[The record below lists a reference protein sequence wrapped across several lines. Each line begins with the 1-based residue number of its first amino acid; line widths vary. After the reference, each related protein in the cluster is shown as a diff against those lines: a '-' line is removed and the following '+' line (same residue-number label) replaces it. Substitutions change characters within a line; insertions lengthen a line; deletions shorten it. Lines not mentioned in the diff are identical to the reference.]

1 MPALAIS
8 LTQPLRD
15 VRITA
20 QPGSIGNS
28 SSLEDVEKAAF
39 ERGRAEAEKNLREQ
53 LMQQRAELAS
63 VQAGVLKSLRDAVS
77 QVVQQSE
84 ILLVDLALDVA
95 QKLVAGMP
103 ITREMVAAGVQEALD
118 QIDST
123 TEITVQLHPDDL
135 VIFEQIPPPDR
146 PGASSMDCIRLAG
159 SPLVERGGCVVHTRF
174 GIIDT
179 QRHTKI
185 RTLKSALAS

>member
-15 VRITA
+15 VRLA
-20 QPGSIGNS
+20 NPASGAGDAASR
-28 SSLEDVEKAAF
+28 LELENAAF
-39 ERGRAEAEKNLREQ
+39 ERGRTEAEKSLREQ
-53 LMQQRAELAS
+53 LMKQRAELAGI
-63 VQAGVLKSLRDAVS
+63 QNGALKSLRDAVS

-84 ILLVDLALDVA
+84 SLLVDLALDVA

-103 ITREMVAAGVQEALD
+103 IDRQVMAAAVQEALD
-118 QIDST
+118 QIAST

-135 VIFEQIPPPDR
+135 TLFEQIPPVER
-146 PGASSMDCIRLAG
+146 PGASLMDSVKLAA

-174 GIIDT
+174 GVIDN
-179 QRHTKI
+179 QRQTKI
-185 RTLKSALAS
+185 RTLKNALAS